1 MVRLELAMSTRTIFV
16 SGANQGLGFHTVH
29 QLSVTPNTL
38 VFLGSRNFAAAAD
51 AISKFS
57 AEIHASSKVVPIQ
70 LDVTDDASIEAAKAA
85 VSQTLQEN
93 NLIGLDVLI
102 NNAAVSVGGFQNIYA
117 VNVVGAA
124 ALTTALRPLMNP
136 NGSILNITS
145 KLGSHS
151 WHAERP
157 PPPLYPAY
165 SSSKSALNALTQ
177 IWAIEEEQKNSGIR
191 VASICPGLNATNLNK
206 SDARGGHPSEGC
218 KVIVKAALEKGGASG
233 VCFNKEGPIEW

>member
-1 MVRLELAMSTRTIFV
+1 MSTRTIFV

-29 QLSVTPNTL
+29 QLSMTPNTL

-57 AEIHASSKVVPIQ
+57 TEIHASSKVVPIQ
-70 LDVTDDASIEAAKAA
+70 LDVTNDASIESAKAA

-93 NLIGLDVLI
+93 NLTGLDVLI
-102 NNAAVSVGGFQNIYA
+102 NNSGVSVGGFQKVYA

-124 ALTTALRPLMNP
+124 ALTAALRPLINP
-136 NGSILNITS
+136 NGSILNLSST
-145 KLGSHS
+145 LASHS

-157 PPPLYPAY
+157 PPPLYPEY

-191 VASICPGLNATNLNK
+191 VASICPGLNATNLNGYI
-206 SDARGGHPSEGC
+206 AQGGPPSEGC
-218 KVIVKAALEKGGASG
+218 KVIVKAALEKRGASG
-233 VCFNKEGPIEW
+233 VYFNKDGPLKW